1 MDGGTFKLMINY
13 QMKVCSI
20 LCFEDLDVG
29 SLMTVLEI
37 TDVTSNIYV
46 QYTSQPSGD
55 LIVNCICFISR
66 DCKRFDPVKR
76 AKEIF
81 NALDANNDG
90 TITEDEFVTGIIE
103 VPLDVQC
110 LVFYIYLNVKRANFN
125 FLSLRYFRVDRL
137 QK

>member
-37 TDVTSNIYV
+37 TDILQLSTSY
-46 QYTSQPSGD
+46 PSGD
-55 LIVNCICFISR
+55 FNCICFISR

-81 NALDANNDG
+81 NALDLDESG
-90 TITEDEFVTGIIE
+90 YVDEDEFISGQNISGEIN
-103 VPLDVQC
+103 
-110 LVFYIYLNVKRANFN
+110 YHN
-125 FLSLRYFRVDRL
+125 
-137 QK
+137 

>member
-46 QYTSQPSGD
+46 LHIHLVILIAFVLFLEIAKD
-55 LIVNCICFISR
+55 LIPSNEPR
-66 DCKRFDPVKR
+66 
-76 AKEIF
+76 
-81 NALDANNDG
+81 
-90 TITEDEFVTGIIE
+90 
-103 VPLDVQC
+103 
-110 LVFYIYLNVKRANFN
+110 
-125 FLSLRYFRVDRL
+125 RYSML
-137 QK
+137 LMLTMMGQ

>member
-46 QYTSQPSGD
+46 
-55 LIVNCICFISR
+55 LHIH
-66 DCKRFDPVKR
+66 
-76 AKEIF
+76 
-81 NALDANNDG
+81 
-90 TITEDEFVTGIIE
+90 
-103 VPLDVQC
+103 
-110 LVFYIYLNVKRANFN
+110 LVI
-125 FLSLRYFRVDRL
+125 
-137 QK
+137 

>member
-29 SLMTVLEI
+29 SLMTVMEI
-37 TDVTSNIYV
+37 TDLLQLSTS
-46 QYTSQPSGD
+46 YTSGD
-55 LIVNCICFISR
+55 FNCICFISR

-103 VPLDVQC
+103 VPLDV
-110 LVFYIYLNVKRANFN
+110 
-125 FLSLRYFRVDRL
+125 
-137 QK
+137 